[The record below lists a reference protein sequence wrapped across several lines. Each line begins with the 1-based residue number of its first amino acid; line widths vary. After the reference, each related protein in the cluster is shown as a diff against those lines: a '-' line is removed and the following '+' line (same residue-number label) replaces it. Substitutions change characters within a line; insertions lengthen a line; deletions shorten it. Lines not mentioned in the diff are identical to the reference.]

1 MSFSNSRQ
9 SYKDCEEFLDKA
21 IADEQ
26 GARRFVGERGQ
37 AEYFRARCNHFRVLD
52 RLENRQ
58 GYTPGDPMYAK
69 SVYDVMAIRI
79 KQDTE
84 GDWYVY
90 AEKWELPGAEVEA
103 LSEIE

>member
-9 SYKDCEEFLDKA
+9 SYKDCEDFLDKA
-21 IADEQ
+21 VADAA
-26 GARRFVGERGQ
+26 GARRFVGDRGQ

-52 RLENRQ
+52 RLENEKTYDR
-58 GYTPGDPMYAK
+58 GEPMHGK
-69 SVYDVMAIRI
+69 SVYDVMAIRL
-79 KQDTE
+79 KQDTA